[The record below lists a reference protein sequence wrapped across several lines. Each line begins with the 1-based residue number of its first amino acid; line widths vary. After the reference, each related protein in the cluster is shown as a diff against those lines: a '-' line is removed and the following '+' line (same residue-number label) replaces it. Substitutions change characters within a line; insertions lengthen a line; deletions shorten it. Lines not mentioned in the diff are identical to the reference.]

1 MNFWIKLLGFIFFT
15 TVMSLELK
23 SQEREVN
30 VDLLVIGGGASGT
43 TAGIQA
49 ARMGVETLIIEET
62 QWLGGM
68 LTAAGV
74 SAIDGNHFLPSG
86 LWGEFRGKL
95 YEYYGGAQALATGWV
110 SHTLF
115 EPSIGDRVLKELA
128 KEEGLDV
135 WFDAGWEHIGKKEG
149 YWLVDVLHK
158 GKRKKVNAKLL
169 IDATELGDV
178 LAAVGVDYR
187 IGMNSRE
194 ETGEVFASKVAN
206 DIIQDMTYVVV
217 LKDFGQGKDMTIK
230 KPKGYDPNE
239 FHCAIDVSDPAGD
252 GTPDYSVEKMITY
265 GKLPNDKY
273 MINWPKCGNDI
284 YLNMIE
290 MSKSERAKALEK
302 AKQHTLRFV
311 YYLQTEL
318 GYSNLGI
325 ARDEF
330 PTKDGFPMIP
340 YHRESRLMKGMAFL
354 TVDHM
359 ANPYDQEKSY
369 YRTGIAVGDY
379 PIDHHHD
386 KNIEAPKIDFINIKI
401 PAYNVPIGSL
411 IPEKV
416 DGLVVAEK
424 SISVSNIVNGATRL
438 QPVVLGIGQAA
449 GALAATA
456 LKNGIQPREVD
467 IREVQQKLLDYGAY
481 LMPFKDVHPEDV
493 FFESVQRIGATGI
506 LKGFGVPY
514 KWANETWFYP
524 NRVLSEYELVE
535 GLKSYYE
542 INRELIHPSGKD
554 LTLGFI
560 AEVLKSIDPDVT
572 FDAVLEKW
580 RSFGLGGQEG
590 PGAVID
596 RAATAMLIDSLLDPF
611 ALGIDFNGH
620 FEKPLGKVI
629 TLK

>member
-1 MNFWIKLLGFIFFT
+1 MYYRLRFFCT
-15 TVMSLELK
+15 LFLVMVFSAK
-23 SQEREVN
+23 VNAQEREVK
-30 VDLLVIGGGASGT
+30 VDLLIVGGGASGT
-43 TAGIQA
+43 AAGIQA

-86 LWGEFRGKL
+86 IWGEFRGKL
-95 YEYYGGAQALATGWV
+95 YDYYGGAPALATGWV

-115 EPSIGDRVLKELA
+115 EPSVGNRVLKELA
-128 KEEGLDV
+128 TEKELEV
-135 WFDAGWEHIGKKEG
+135 WYNAGWRSIEKKEG
-149 YWLVDVLHK
+149 YWVVDVLHK
-158 GKRKKVNAKLL
+158 GKRKKVNAKVL

-178 LAAVGVDYR
+178 LAEVGVEYR
-187 IGMNSRE
+187 IGMNSRT
-194 ETGEVFASKVAN
+194 ETGEIFAPEIGN
-206 DIIQDMTYVVV
+206 EIIQDMTYVVI
-217 LKDFGQGKDMTIK
+217 LKDFGQGIDKTIRR
-230 KPKGYDPNE
+230 PKGYDPSE
-239 FHCAIDVSDPAGD
+239 FHCAIDVSDPSGD
-252 GTPDYSVEKMITY
+252 GTPQYDSDKMITY
-265 GKLPNDKY
+265 GKLPNNKY

-290 MSKSERAKALEK
+290 MSDSERAEAVEE

-325 ARDEF
+325 DRDEF

-359 ANPYDQEKSY
+359 ANPYDQDKAY

-386 KNIEAPKIDFINIKI
+386 KNVDAPKIDFINIKI
-401 PAYNVPIGSL
+401 PAYNVPLGSL
-411 IPEKV
+411 VPEMV
-416 DGLVVAEK
+416 DGLVVSEK
-424 SISVSNIVNGATRL
+424 SISVSNIANGATRL

-456 LKNGIQPREVD
+456 VKNGLQPREVD
-467 IREVQQKLLDYGAY
+467 IREVQQQLLDHKAY

-524 NRVLSEYELVE
+524 DRILSEYELVN

-542 INRELIHPSGKD
+542 INHEVIHPSGKD
-554 LTLGFI
+554 LTLRFL
-560 AEVLKSIDPDVT
+560 AEVLISISPELT
-572 FDAVLEKW
+572 YDAVLEKY
-580 RSFGLGGQEG
+580 RSCGLEVPEG
-590 PGAVID
+590 SDSVIN
-596 RAATAMLIDSLLDPF
+596 RATTAMLIDNLLDPF
-611 ALGIDFNGH
+611 ALTIDFNGH
-620 FEKPLGKVI
+620 FKKPLEKVVR
-629 TLK
+629 LQ